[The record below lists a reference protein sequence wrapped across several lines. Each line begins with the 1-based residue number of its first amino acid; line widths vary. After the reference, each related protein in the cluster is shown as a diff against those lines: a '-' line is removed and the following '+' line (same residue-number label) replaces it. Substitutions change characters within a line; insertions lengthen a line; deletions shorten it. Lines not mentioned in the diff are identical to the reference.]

1 MNRVELK
8 NWSKEKITGKLLE
21 IWKGILLATLAMLV
35 LGFGSGVV
43 QLIFGEKSTITSIV
57 SILVEIISIPLSIG
71 LTAFIMKFVRKDE
84 LDKNLIFDYY
94 SDFMK
99 VAATTILSGIIIALG
114 CICFIIP
121 GIYLA
126 FSYTLVPY
134 LLAERKDLSMTE
146 ILRLSRKMMNG
157 HKLDYFI
164 LGLSFIGWSLLV
176 PFTLGILLIWLGPY
190 MTITTTKFCTDIID
204 NYEED

>member
-94 SDFMK
+94 SD
-99 VAATTILSGIIIALG
+99 L
-114 CICFIIP
+114 
-121 GIYLA
+121 YL
-126 FSYTLVPY
+126 
-134 LLAERKDLSMTE
+134 
-146 ILRLSRKMMNG
+146 
-157 HKLDYFI
+157 
-164 LGLSFIGWSLLV
+164 
-176 PFTLGILLIWLGPY
+176 
-190 MTITTTKFCTDIID
+190 
-204 NYEED
+204 